1 MSPLLLFII
10 ILAYFSLL
18 MLISYFASRHIRDT
32 TFFDGDRA
40 SPWFLVAFGMIGSGI
55 SAVSLVSIPGN
66 VGNNNL
72 YYFQFILGTIA
83 GYLFIAFVLTPI
95 YYRLKLVSIYT
106 YLKIRFGETT
116 YKTGSIFFLVSQS
129 FGAALRLLISIKIL
143 QYAFFDALHIPFY
156 ITILVVLVLIWLYT
170 NKSGIKTIVWTD
182 ALQSLFL
189 ITVIV
194 ISIITIKQS
203 LNLSFSGM
211 LSAIAEHPYSKVF
224 DWELHSGSNFYKQ
237 FISGLLITV
246 ALVGLDQSMMQKTLT
261 VSNAKGARKNVLTF
275 SFFIAFAQTLFL
287 ALGVLI
293 YIYAERNGVTLLR
306 ENGLLVKTDELYPLL
321 TLNHFGKIGAVAF
334 LIGVIAST
342 FASID
347 SCIAALTT
355 AFSYDFMDIE
365 NRPHDEKKRIK
376 NRVLIGVNIVMLII
390 VISFWNSKGAII
402 NTIFKIAGYT
412 YGPLL
417 GLYMTGLFSKIRFKE
432 RWVPVACVSAALITW
447 LLNGCFISSFGFD
460 FGFMN
465 IFVNALLTIIF
476 LYIIKETPDPAFP
489 PSASSGQAHGGR

>member
-1 MSPLLLFII
+1 MSPLLLFAI

-18 MLISYFASRHIRDT
+18 MIISLFASRHSRDS
-32 TFFDGDRA
+32 TFFDGDRK

-72 YYFQFILGTIA
+72 YYLQFIFGTIV
-83 GYLFIAFVLTPI
+83 GYLFIALVLTPI

-106 YLKIRFGETT
+106 YLNIRFGNIT
-116 YKTGSIFFLVSQS
+116 YKTGSLFFLVSQS
-129 FGAALRLLISIKIL
+129 FGAALRLLLSIKIL
-143 QYAFFDALHIPFY
+143 QYAFFDALHIPYFV
-156 ITILVVLVLIWLYT
+156 TIIVVLVLIWLYT

-189 ITVIV
+189 ISVIV
-194 ISIITIKQS
+194 ISVITIKNS
-203 LNLSFSGM
+203 LGFSLGDM
-211 LSAIAEHPYSKVF
+211 VKTIVHHPYTKVF
-224 DWELHSGSNFYKQ
+224 DWDLHSGSNFFKQ
-237 FISGLLITV
+237 FISGLLITI

-261 VSNAKGARKNVLTF
+261 VKNSRDAKKNVLTF

-293 YIYAERNGVTLLR
+293 YIYAERYGITLEKLNGQFV
-306 ENGLLVKTDELYPLL
+306 NTDGLYPLL
-321 TLNHFGKIGAVAF
+321 TLNYFGKIGAIAF

-355 AFSYDFMDIE
+355 AFSYDFMNIE
-365 NRPHDEKKRIK
+365 DQPPESRKGIK
-376 NRVLIGVNIVMLII
+376 NRVLLGVNIVMFFI
-390 VISFWNSKGAII
+390 VMSFWNSQGAII

-412 YGPLL
+412 YGPIL
-417 GLYMTGLFSKIRFKE
+417 GLYLTGLFSKIKMKE
-432 RWVPVACVSAALITW
+432 KLVPVACLSAALLTW
-447 LLNGCFISSFGFD
+447 LLNLSFIRVFQFD

-465 IFVNALLTIIF
+465 IFVNALLTILF
-476 LYIIKETPDPAFP
+476 LYIIKKKE
-489 PSASSGQAHGGR
+489 

>member
-1 MSPLLLFII
+1 MSPILLLII
-10 ILAYFSLL
+10 ILSYFSLL
-18 MLISYFASRHIRDT
+18 MLISRLTSRHTRDT
-32 TFFDGDRA
+32 TFFDGNRE

-72 YYFQFILGTIA
+72 YYFQFILGTIV

-106 YLKIRFGETT
+106 YLNIRFGNVS
-116 YKTGSIFFLVSQS
+116 YKTGSLFFLVSQS
-129 FGAALRLLISIKIL
+129 FGAALRLLLSIKIL
-143 QYAFFDALHIPFY
+143 QYAFFDALHIPYFL
-156 ITILVVLVLIWLYT
+156 TIIVVLILIWFYT

-194 ISIITIKQS
+194 ISIFAIKNS
-203 LNLSFSGM
+203 LGLSVSET
-211 LSAIAEHPYSKVF
+211 AKAVINHPYAKLF
-224 DWELHSGSNFYKQ
+224 DWDFHSGSNFFKQ

-261 VSNAKGARKNVLTF
+261 VSNVRDAKKNVLTF
-275 SFFIAFAQTLFL
+275 SFFIAFAQTMFL
-287 ALGVLI
+287 GLGVLI
-293 YIYAERNGVTLLR
+293 YMYAGKHGIALETNNGQFV
-306 ENGLLVKTDELYPLL
+306 NTDGLYPLL
-321 TLNHFGKIGAVAF
+321 TLNYFGKIGAIAF

-365 NRPHDEKKRIK
+365 KRPHQERKKIK
-376 NRVLIGVNIVMLII
+376 NRVLLGVNIVMFFI
-390 VISFWNSKGAII
+390 VMSFWNSQGAII

-412 YGPLL
+412 YGPIL
-417 GLYMTGLFSKIRFKE
+417 GLYLTGLFSKIKFRE
-432 RWVPVACVSAALITW
+432 NMVPAACLAAALLTW
-447 LLNGCFISSFGFD
+447 LLNGYFIRVFHFD

-465 IFVNALLTIIF
+465 IFVNALLTVLF
-476 LYIIKETPDPAFP
+476 LAAIKKRDQW
-489 PSASSGQAHGGR
+489 SQI

>member
-1 MSPLLLFII
+1 MSPLLLFVI
-10 ILAYFSLL
+10 ILIYFSLL
-18 MLISYFASRHIRDT
+18 LAISQIVSRNRKDT

-66 VGNNNL
+66 VGNNYL
-72 YYFQFILGTIA
+72 YYFQFILGTIV

-106 YLKIRFGETT
+106 YLNIRFGDVT
-116 YKTGSIFFLVSQS
+116 YKTGSLFFLVSQS
-129 FGAALRLLISIKIL
+129 FGAALRLLLSIKIL
-143 QYAFFDALHIPFY
+143 QYAFFDALHIPYF
-156 ITILVVLVLIWLYT
+156 ITIIVVLILIWLYT

-194 ISIITIKQS
+194 ISIITIKNS
-203 LNLSFSGM
+203 LNLSFPEM
-211 LSAIAEHPYSKVF
+211 VKTIAHHHYSKIF
-224 DWELHSGSNFYKQ
+224 DWDFHSGSNFFKQ
-237 FISGLLITV
+237 FISGLLITI

-261 VSNAKGARKNVLTF
+261 VKNAKDARKNVLTF
-275 SFFIAFAQTLFL
+275 SFFIAFAQTMFL
-287 ALGVLI
+287 ALGILI
-293 YIYAERNGVTLLR
+293 YLYAERHGIKLEMKNGQFV
-306 ENGLLVKTDELYPLL
+306 NTDGLYPLL
-321 TLNHFGKIGAVAF
+321 TLNYFGKIGAIAF

-355 AFSYDFMDIE
+355 AFSYDFMNIE
-365 NRPHDEKKRIK
+365 NQIHENRIKIK
-376 NRVLIGVNIVMLII
+376 NRVLIGVNIVMFLI
-390 VISFWNSKGAII
+390 VMSFWNSQGAII

-412 YGPLL
+412 YGPIL
-417 GLYMTGLFSKIRFKE
+417 GLYLTGLFSKIKMKE
-432 RWVPVACVSAALITW
+432 RLVPFACVSAAFITW
-447 LLNGCFISSFGFD
+447 LLNMFFIRSFNFD

-465 IFVNALLTIIF
+465 IFVNALLTILF
-476 LYIIKETPDPAFP
+476 LIIIRKKD
-489 PSASSGQAHGGR
+489 

>member
-1 MSPLLLFII
+1 MV
-10 ILAYFSLL
+10 
-18 MLISYFASRHIRDT
+18 ISYFASRKIHAT
-32 TFFDGDRA
+32 TFFDGDRS

-72 YYFQFILGTIA
+72 YYFQFILGSLA
-83 GYLFIAFVLTPI
+83 GYLFIAFILIPV
-95 YYRLKLVSIYT
+95 YFRLRLVSIYT
-106 YLKIRFGETT
+106 YLNIRFGNVS
-116 YKTGSIFFLVSQS
+116 YKTGSLFFLVSQS
-129 FGAALRLLISIKIL
+129 FGAALRLLLSIKIL
-143 QYAFFDALHIPFY
+143 QYAFFDALHIPYFL
-156 ITILVVLVLIWLYT
+156 IIIVVLILIWLYT

-189 ITVIV
+189 ITVIF
-194 ISIITIKQS
+194 ISILAIKNS
-203 LNLSFSGM
+203 LNLSFTGM
-211 LSAIAEHPYSKVF
+211 VKTIVIHPFARVF
-224 DWELHSGSNFYKQ
+224 DWDIHSGSNFFKQ
-237 FISGLLITV
+237 FISGFMITV

-261 VSNAKGARKNVLTF
+261 IKKVEEARNNVLTF
-275 SFFIAFAQTLFL
+275 SFFIAFAQTMFL

-293 YIYAERNGVTLLR
+293 YIYAEKNGINLLKQDGHFV
-306 ENGLLVKTDELYPLL
+306 NTDGLYPLL
-321 TLNHFGKIGAVAF
+321 TLNYFGKIGAVAF

-355 AFSYDFMDIE
+355 AFSYDFMDIQSKT
-365 NRPHDEKKRIK
+365 NAVKQKIK
-376 NRVLIGVNIVMLII
+376 SQVLIGVNIVMFLI
-390 VISFWNSKGAII
+390 VISFWNSQGAII

-417 GLYMTGLFSKIRFKE
+417 GLYMTGLFSKIKFKE
-432 RWVPVACVSAALITW
+432 KWVPLACVSASLLTW
-447 LLNGCFISSFGFD
+447 FLNGFFIRIFNFD

-476 LYIIKETPDPAFP
+476 LGIIKKKK
-489 PSASSGQAHGGR
+489 

>member
-10 ILAYFSLL
+10 ILVYFSIL
-18 MLISYFASRHIRDT
+18 MVISHFASRRMHDT

-72 YYFQFILGTIA
+72 YYFQFILGTIV
-83 GYLFIAFVLTPI
+83 GYLFIAFILTPI

-106 YLKIRFGETT
+106 YLNIRFGSVT
-116 YKTGSIFFLVSQS
+116 YKTGSLFFLVSQS
-129 FGAALRLLISIKIL
+129 FGAALRLLLSIKIL
-143 QYAFFDALHIPFY
+143 QFAFFDALHIPYF
-156 ITILVVLVLIWLYT
+156 ITIIVVLILIWLYT

-189 ITVIV
+189 ITVII
-194 ISIITIKQS
+194 ISILTIKNS
-203 LNLSFSGM
+203 LGLSLPEM
-211 LSAIAEHPYSKVF
+211 AKTMVHHPYSKIF
-224 DWELHSGSNFYKQ
+224 DWDFHSGSNFFKQ
-237 FISGLLITV
+237 FISGMLITV

-261 VSNAKGARKNVLTF
+261 VRNARDAKKNVLTF
-275 SFFIAFAQTLFL
+275 SFFIAFAQTMFL
-287 ALGVLI
+287 GLGILI
-293 YIYAERNGVTLLR
+293 YLYAERHGVNLVSQNGKFL
-306 ENGLLVKTDELYPLL
+306 NTDDLYPLL
-321 TLNHFGKIGAVAF
+321 TLNYFGKIGAIAF

-365 NRPHDEKKRIK
+365 NQPHDAKKKIK
-376 NRVLIGVNIVMLII
+376 NIVLLGVNIVMFLI
-390 VISFWNSKGAII
+390 VMSFWNSKGAII

-412 YGPLL
+412 YGPIL
-417 GLYMTGLFSKIRFKE
+417 GLYLTGLFTKIRFKE
-432 RWVPVACVSAALITW
+432 KWVPSACVSAAMVTW
-447 LLNGCFISSFGFD
+447 ILNGYFIRAFHFD

-465 IFVNALLTIIF
+465 IFVNALMTITF
-476 LYIIKETPDPAFP
+476 LFIIRKGD
-489 PSASSGQAHGGR
+489 

>member
-10 ILAYFSLL
+10 ILCYFSVL
-18 MLISYFASRHIRDT
+18 MVISHFASRHIRDT

-72 YYFQFILGTIA
+72 YYFQFILGTIV

-95 YYRLKLVSIYT
+95 YYKLKLVSIYT
-106 YLKIRFGETT
+106 YLNIRFGNVS
-116 YKTGSIFFLVSQS
+116 YKTGSLFFLVSQS
-129 FGAALRLLISIKIL
+129 FGAALRLLLSIKIL
-143 QYAFFDALHIPFY
+143 QYAFFDALHTPYF
-156 ITILVVLVLIWLYT
+156 ITIIVVLVLIWLYT

-194 ISIITIKQS
+194 ISILAIKHS
-203 LNLSFSGM
+203 LNLSLTEM
-211 LSAIAEHPYSKVF
+211 TAAIVHHPYARIF
-224 DWELHSGSNFYKQ
+224 DWNIHSGSNFFKQ
-237 FISGLLITV
+237 FVSGLLITV

-261 VSNAKGARKNVLTF
+261 VRNSKDARKNVLTF

-293 YIYAERNGVTLLR
+293 YIYAERSGINLIKQDGHFV
-306 ENGLLVKTDELYPLL
+306 NTDELYPLL
-321 TLNHFGKIGAVAF
+321 TLNYFGKIGAVAF
-334 LIGVIAST
+334 LIGIVAST

-355 AFSYDFMDIE
+355 AFSYDFMNIE
-365 NRPHDEKKRIK
+365 NKPPEAKKKIK
-376 NRVLIGVNIVMLII
+376 TWVLIGVNIVMFLI
-390 VISFWNSKGAII
+390 VMSFWNSKGAII
-402 NTIFKIAGYT
+402 NTIFKTAGYT
-412 YGPLL
+412 YGPIL
-417 GLYMTGLFSKIRFKE
+417 GLYLTGLFTKIKFKE
-432 RWVPVACVSAALITW
+432 KWVPVACVSAAIITW
-447 LLNGCFISSFGFD
+447 LMNGYFIRAFNFD

-465 IFVNALLTIIF
+465 IFVNALLTVIF
-476 LYIIKETPDPAFP
+476 LYFIKKKV
-489 PSASSGQAHGGR
+489 

>member
-10 ILAYFSLL
+10 ILCYFSVL
-18 MLISYFASRHIRDT
+18 MVISHFASRHIHDT

-72 YYFQFILGTIA
+72 YYFQFILGTIV

-95 YYRLKLVSIYT
+95 YHKLKLVSIYT
-106 YLKIRFGETT
+106 YLKIRFDNVS
-116 YKTGSIFFLVSQS
+116 YKTGSLFFLVSQS
-129 FGAALRLLISIKIL
+129 FGAALRLLLSIKIL
-143 QYAFFDALHIPFY
+143 QYAFFDALHTPYFV
-156 ITILVVLVLIWLYT
+156 TIIVVLILIWLYT

-194 ISIITIKQS
+194 ISILAIKHS
-203 LNLSFSGM
+203 LNLS
-211 LSAIAEHPYSKVF
+211 LSEMTKEIINHPYARIF
-224 DWELHSGSNFYKQ
+224 DWDIHSGSNFFKQ
-237 FISGLLITV
+237 FISGLLITI

-261 VSNAKGARKNVLTF
+261 VKNSKDARKNVLTF

-287 ALGVLI
+287 ILGVLI
-293 YIYAERNGVTLLR
+293 YMYAERNGINIMKH
-306 ENGLLVKTDELYPLL
+306 NGHFVNTDELYPLL
-321 TLNHFGKIGAVAF
+321 TLNYFGKIGAVAF
-334 LIGVIAST
+334 LIGVVAST

-355 AFSYDFMDIE
+355 AFSYDFMDIGNKPPE
-365 NRPHDEKKRIK
+365 AKKKIK
-376 NRVLIGVNIVMLII
+376 TRVLIGVNIVMFLI
-390 VISFWNSKGAII
+390 VMSFWNSKGAII
-402 NTIFKIAGYT
+402 NTIFKTAGYT
-412 YGPLL
+412 YGPIL
-417 GLYMTGLFSKIRFKE
+417 GLYLTGLFSNIKFKE
-432 RWVPVACVSAALITW
+432 KWVPLACVSAAILTW
-447 LLNGCFISSFGFD
+447 LLNGYFIRVFNFD

-476 LYIIKETPDPAFP
+476 LFIIKKKK
-489 PSASSGQAHGGR
+489 

>member
-1 MSPLLLFII
+1 MV
-10 ILAYFSLL
+10 
-18 MLISYFASRHIRDT
+18 ISHFASRHIHDT

-72 YYFQFILGTIA
+72 YYFQFILGTIV

-106 YLKIRFGETT
+106 YLNIRFGNVS
-116 YKTGSIFFLVSQS
+116 YKTGSLFFLVSQS
-129 FGAALRLLISIKIL
+129 FGAALRLLLSIKIL
-143 QYAFFDALHIPFY
+143 QYAFFDALHTPYF
-156 ITILVVLVLIWLYT
+156 ITIVVVLILIWLYT

-194 ISIITIKQS
+194 ISILAIKHS
-203 LNLSFSGM
+203 LNLS
-211 LSAIAEHPYSKVF
+211 LSEMTKAIAHHPYARIF
-224 DWELHSGSNFYKQ
+224 DWNIHSGSNFFKQ
-237 FISGLLITV
+237 FVSGLLITV

-261 VSNAKGARKNVLTF
+261 VRNSNDARKNVLTF

-293 YIYAERNGVTLLR
+293 YIYAERSGINLIKQDGHFV
-306 ENGLLVKTDELYPLL
+306 NTDELYPLL
-321 TLNHFGKIGAVAF
+321 TLNYFGKIGAVAF
-334 LIGVIAST
+334 LIGIVAST

-355 AFSYDFMDIE
+355 AFSYDFMDIGNKPPE
-365 NRPHDEKKRIK
+365 VKKKIK
-376 NRVLIGVNIVMLII
+376 TRVLIGVNIVMFLI
-390 VISFWNSKGAII
+390 VMAFWNSKGAII
-402 NTIFKIAGYT
+402 NTIFKTAGYT
-412 YGPLL
+412 YGPIL
-417 GLYMTGLFSKIRFKE
+417 GLYLTGLFSKIKFREK
-432 RWVPVACVSAALITW
+432 WVPVACVSAAILTW
-447 LLNGCFISSFGFD
+447 LLNGYFIRVFNFD

-465 IFVNALLTIIF
+465 IFVNALLTILF
-476 LYIIKETPDPAFP
+476 LYIIKKKD
-489 PSASSGQAHGGR
+489 

>member
-10 ILAYFSLL
+10 ILCYFSVL
-18 MLISYFASRHIRDT
+18 MVISHFASRHIRDT

-72 YYFQFILGTIA
+72 YYFQFILGTIV

-95 YYRLKLVSIYT
+95 YYKLKLVSIYT
-106 YLKIRFGETT
+106 YLNIRFGNVS
-116 YKTGSIFFLVSQS
+116 YKTGSLFFLVSQS
-129 FGAALRLLISIKIL
+129 LGAALRLLLSIKIL
-143 QYAFFDALHIPFY
+143 QYAFFDALHIPYF
-156 ITILVVLVLIWLYT
+156 ITIIVVLVLIWLYT

-194 ISIITIKQS
+194 ISILAIKHS
-203 LNLSFSGM
+203 LNLSLTEM
-211 LSAIAEHPYSKVF
+211 TAAIVHHPYARIF
-224 DWELHSGSNFYKQ
+224 DWNIHSGSNFFKQ
-237 FISGLLITV
+237 FVSGLLITV

-261 VSNAKGARKNVLTF
+261 VRNSKDARKNVLTF

-293 YIYAERNGVTLLR
+293 YIYAERSGINLIKQDGHFV
-306 ENGLLVKTDELYPLL
+306 NTDELYPLL
-321 TLNHFGKIGAVAF
+321 TLNYFGKIGAVAF
-334 LIGVIAST
+334 LIGIVAST

-355 AFSYDFMDIE
+355 AFSYDFMNIE
-365 NRPHDEKKRIK
+365 NKLPEAKKKIK
-376 NRVLIGVNIVMLII
+376 TWVLIGVNIVMFLI
-390 VISFWNSKGAII
+390 VMSFWNSKGAII
-402 NTIFKIAGYT
+402 NTIFKTAGYT
-412 YGPLL
+412 YGPIL
-417 GLYMTGLFSKIRFKE
+417 GLYLTGLFTKINFKE
-432 RWVPVACVSAALITW
+432 KWVPVACVSAAIITW
-447 LLNGCFISSFGFD
+447 LMNGYFIRSFNFD

-465 IFVNALLTIIF
+465 IFVNALLTVIF
-476 LYIIKETPDPAFP
+476 LYFIKKKV
-489 PSASSGQAHGGR
+489 

>member
-1 MSPLLLFII
+1 MSPLLLFVI
-10 ILAYFSLL
+10 ILVYFSIL
-18 MLISYFASRHIRDT
+18 MVISHFASRHIHDT

-72 YYFQFILGTIA
+72 YYFQFILGTIV

-95 YYRLKLVSIYT
+95 YYKLKLVSIYT
-106 YLKIRFGETT
+106 YLNIRFGNVT
-116 YKTGSIFFLVSQS
+116 YKTGSLFFLVSQS
-129 FGAALRLLISIKIL
+129 FGAALRLLLSIKIL
-143 QYAFFDALHIPFY
+143 QYAFFDALHIPYF
-156 ITILVVLVLIWLYT
+156 ITIIVVLILIWLYT

-194 ISIITIKQS
+194 ISILTIKNS
-203 LNLSFSGM
+203 LNLSFPEM
-211 LSAIAEHPYSKVF
+211 AKTIVHHPYARIF
-224 DWELHSGSNFYKQ
+224 DWNFHSGSNFFKQ
-237 FISGLLITV
+237 FISGLLITI

-261 VSNAKGARKNVLTF
+261 VRNAKDAKKNVLAF
-275 SFFIAFAQTLFL
+275 SFFIAFAQTMFL
-287 ALGVLI
+287 GLGILI
-293 YIYAERNGVTLLR
+293 FLYAERHGIHLDSLNGKFV
-306 ENGLLVKTDELYPLL
+306 NTDELYPLL
-321 TLNHFGKIGAVAF
+321 TLNYFGKIGAVAF

-365 NRPHDEKKRIK
+365 NQPHEKKKKIK
-376 NRVLIGVNIVMLII
+376 NLVLLGVNIVMFII
-390 VISFWNSKGAII
+390 VMSFWRSQGAII

-412 YGPLL
+412 YGPIL
-417 GLYMTGLFSKIRFKE
+417 GLYLTGLFSGIKFREK
-432 RWVPVACVSAALITW
+432 WVPAACVSAAFITW
-447 LLNGCFISSFGFD
+447 LLNIYFIRVFNFD

-465 IFVNALLTIIF
+465 IFVNALLTIMF
-476 LYIIKETPDPAFP
+476 LIIIKKKE
-489 PSASSGQAHGGR
+489 

>member
-1 MSPLLLFII
+1 MSPLLLFAII
-10 ILAYFSLL
+10 ICYFSIL
-18 MLISYFASRHIRDT
+18 MIISNIASRHVHDS

-72 YYFQFILGTIA
+72 YYFQFILGTIV
-83 GYLFIAFVLTPI
+83 GYLFIAFILTPI

-106 YLKIRFGETT
+106 YLNIRFGNVT
-116 YKTGSIFFLVSQS
+116 YKTGSLFFLVSQS
-129 FGAALRLLISIKIL
+129 FGAALRLLLSIKIL
-143 QYAFFDALHIPFY
+143 QYAFFDALHIPYFV
-156 ITILVVLVLIWLYT
+156 TIIVVLVLIWLYT

-189 ITVIV
+189 ITVII
-194 ISIITIKQS
+194 ISIITIKSS
-203 LNLSFSGM
+203 LHLSFGEMAGSIVHHKYAR
-211 LSAIAEHPYSKVF
+211 LF
-224 DWELHSGSNFYKQ
+224 DWDFHSGSNFFKQ

-261 VSNAKGARKNVLTF
+261 VSNARDAKKNVLTF

-287 ALGVLI
+287 ALGILI
-293 YIYAERNGVTLLR
+293 YIYAEKNGVKLAMKDGQFL
-306 ENGLLVKTDELYPLL
+306 NTDDLYPLL
-321 TLNHFGKIGAVAF
+321 TLNYFGKIGAIAF

-365 NRPHDEKKRIK
+365 NRPHESKKRIK
-376 NRVLIGVNIVMLII
+376 NNVLFGVNVVMFLIVML
-390 VISFWNSKGAII
+390 FWNSQGAII

-412 YGPLL
+412 YGPIL
-417 GLYMTGLFSKIRFKE
+417 GLYLTGLFSKIKFREKF
-432 RWVPVACVSAALITW
+432 VPVACVAAALFTY
-447 LLNGCFISSFGFD
+447 LLNIWFIKELNFD

-476 LYIIKETPDPAFP
+476 LIVIKKKN
-489 PSASSGQAHGGR
+489 

>member
-1 MSPLLLFII
+1 MNPLLLFAII
-10 ILAYFSLL
+10 ICYFSIL
-18 MLISYFASRHIRDT
+18 MIISNIVSRSVHDT

-72 YYFQFILGTIA
+72 YYFQFILGTIV

-95 YYRLKLVSIYT
+95 YYKLKLVSIYT
-106 YLKIRFGETT
+106 YLNIRFGNVT
-116 YKTGSIFFLVSQS
+116 YKTGSLFFLVSQS
-129 FGAALRLLISIKIL
+129 FGAALRLLLSIKIL
-143 QYAFFDALHIPFY
+143 QYAFFDALHIPYFV
-156 ITILVVLVLIWLYT
+156 TIIVVLILIWLYT

-189 ITVIV
+189 ITVII
-194 ISIITIKQS
+194 ISIVTIKNS
-203 LNLSFSGM
+203 LHLTFGEMAGSVVHHQYAR
-211 LSAIAEHPYSKVF
+211 LF
-224 DWELHSGSNFYKQ
+224 DWNFHSGSNFFKQ
-237 FISGLLITV
+237 FISGLLITI

-261 VSNAKGARKNVLTF
+261 VSNARDAKKNVLTF

-287 ALGVLI
+287 ALGILI
-293 YIYAERNGVTLLR
+293 YIYAEKNGIKLAMKD
-306 ENGLLVKTDELYPLL
+306 GLFVNTDDLYPLL
-321 TLNHFGKIGAVAF
+321 TLNYFGKIGAIAF

-365 NRPHDEKKRIK
+365 NRPRESKKRIK
-376 NRVLIGVNIVMLII
+376 NNVLLGVNVVMFLIVML
-390 VISFWNSKGAII
+390 FWNSQGAII

-412 YGPLL
+412 YGPIL
-417 GLYMTGLFSKIRFKE
+417 GLYLTGLFSKITFREKL
-432 RWVPVACVSAALITW
+432 VPVACVSAALFTF
-447 LLNGCFISSFGFD
+447 LLNIWFIKTFRFD

-465 IFVNALLTIIF
+465 IFVNAMLTILF
-476 LYIIKETPDPAFP
+476 LIAIKKKN
-489 PSASSGQAHGGR
+489 

>member
-1 MSPLLLFII
+1 MSPLLLFAII
-10 ILAYFSLL
+10 ICYFSLL
-18 MLISYFASRHIRDT
+18 MVISHLASRRVHDT

-72 YYFQFILGTIA
+72 YYFQFILGSIV

-95 YYRLKLVSIYT
+95 YYRLKLVSIYS
-106 YLKIRFGETT
+106 YLKFRFGNIS
-116 YKTGSIFFLVSQS
+116 YKTGSLFFLVSQS
-129 FGAALRLLISIKIL
+129 FGAALRLLLSIKIL
-143 QYAFFDALHIPFY
+143 QYAFFDRMHIPFF
-156 ITILVVLVLIWLYT
+156 ITIIVVLILIWLYT

-194 ISIITIKQS
+194 ISILTIKNS
-203 LNLSFSGM
+203 LNLSVREIST
-211 LSAIAEHPYSKVF
+211 AVIHHPYARLF
-224 DWELHSGSNFYKQ
+224 DWDFHSGSNFFKQ
-237 FISGLLITV
+237 FISGFLITV

-261 VSNAKGARKNVLTF
+261 IKKAKDARNNVLTF
-275 SFFIAFAQTLFL
+275 SFFIAFAQSMFL
-287 ALGVLI
+287 ILGVLI
-293 YIYAERNGVTLLR
+293 YMYAERNGISLAKQDGHFV
-306 ENGLLVKTDELYPLL
+306 NTDGLYPLL
-321 TLNHFGKIGAVAF
+321 TLNYFGKIGTVAF

-355 AFSYDFMDIE
+355 AFSYDFMNIE
-365 NRPHDEKKRIK
+365 EKPHDEIK
-376 NRVLIGVNIVMLII
+376 GIKTKVLIGVNIVMFLI
-390 VISFWNSKGAII
+390 VMSFWNSQGAII

-417 GLYMTGLFSKIRFKE
+417 GLYMTGLFTQIKFKE
-432 RWVPVACVSAALITW
+432 RWVPVACVSSSLLTW
-447 LLNGCFISSFGFD
+447 LLNVSFIRLLNFD

-465 IFVNALLTIIF
+465 IFVNAFLTIMF
-476 LYIIKETPDPAFP
+476 LYIIKKKN
-489 PSASSGQAHGGR
+489 